1 MTPPRTCPA
10 ADLLVERLR
19 QHGVEAVFGYPGG
32 QLTPVYDALYR
43 TPGIR
48 HILARHEQAAAFM
61 ADGYARASGRPGVC
75 LAVCGPGVYNA
86 ATPLAAAHTD
96 SVPVLLISG
105 QVPSS
110 AQGLRSGYYHENEQL
125 AACGYFTKA
134 RVRVTDAA
142 KLVEGV
148 DLAWRQLLHGRPG
161 PVLLEVPVDVLR
173 QEGTWG
179 MSPLATP
186 PAPPAPSP
194 SDVEALAAMIRGS
207 ARPVILAGGGVV
219 SSGAE
224 SALAR
229 VASRL
234 GAPVFHTA
242 NGKCAL
248 PGSHPLAAGMPWDRA
263 TSDLTGMADFFSPLW
278 KESDALVAIGC
289 RFSQLATGSWTI
301 PFPEARAHI
310 DIDPEEIGRH
320 YKVNVGIAADARL
333 TLEALLTALPA
344 PDRAPWATIPAR
356 GEPLTLPGLDACS
369 ALRRALP
376 PDTIVS
382 ADVTRLAYI
391 LMAKYPLESPRSFLH
406 PAGAVAMGYGLP
418 AALGA
423 KAAFPERPVLAVAG
437 DGGFQMSAMELA
449 TAVQEN
455 LPVVVL
461 LVNDSCLTLIKST
474 QERRYERRFIGV
486 DLHNPD
492 FGVFA
497 RSFGVGYW
505 RAGDERQLEEMLAEA
520 FTSGRPALVEVR
532 PGDAG

>member
-1 MTPPRTCPA
+1 MTTPKPRPA

-19 QHGVEAVFGYPGG
+19 QHGVETVFGYPGG

-48 HILARHEQAAAFM
+48 HILARHEQATAFM

-110 AQGLRSGYYHENEQL
+110 GKGLRSGYYHENEQL
-125 AACGYFTKA
+125 EAATHFTKA
-134 RVRVTDAA
+134 QVAVSSPSEI
-142 KLVEGV
+142 VHGV
-148 DLAWRQLLHGRPG
+148 DRAWEQLTRGRPG

-173 QEGTWG
+173 APIAD
-179 MSPLATP
+179 PL
-186 PAPPAPSP
+186 PALPEAAPRPSP
-194 SDVEALAAMIRGS
+194 DPEEVRRLVDLLEKSRA
-207 ARPVILAGGGVV
+207 PVILAGGGVV
-219 SSGAE
+219 SAGAE
-224 SALAR
+224 AALGRLAR
-229 VASRL
+229 RI

-248 PGSHPLAAGMPWDRA
+248 PSSHPLAAGMPWDRA
-263 TSDLTGMADFFSPLW
+263 TSDLAGMADFFSPLW
-278 KESDALVAIGC
+278 RQSDLLLGIGC
-289 RFSQLATGSWTI
+289 RFSQLATGSWTA
-301 PFPEARAHI
+301 PFPAARAHI
-310 DIDPEEIGRH
+310 DIDPAEIGRH
-320 YKVNVGIAADARL
+320 FPVNVGIAADARL
-333 TLEALLTALPA
+333 TLESLLTALPV
-344 PDRAPWATIPAR
+344 PDRAPWATIPTR

-376 PDTIVS
+376 PDTIIS

-486 DLHNPD
+486 DLDNPD
-492 FGVFA
+492 FGLFA

-532 PGDAG
+532 PGDAA